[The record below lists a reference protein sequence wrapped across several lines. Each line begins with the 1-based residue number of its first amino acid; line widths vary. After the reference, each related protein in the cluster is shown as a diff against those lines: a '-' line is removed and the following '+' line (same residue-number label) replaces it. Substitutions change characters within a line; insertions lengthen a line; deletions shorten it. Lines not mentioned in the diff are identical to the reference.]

1 MALQHE
7 KTVLDGDNG
16 AANMDK
22 INHNNHLSLLL
33 KFNKNR
39 KEECANSIIPKSKM
53 KKKSR
58 KRTAKNYS
66 IRYKQDTKNYKK
78 PLIQRTS
85 QKEPYKDNLTERKTK
100 KIKKS
105 LKAFVFKDFLFFAK
119 TYSKKKPI

>member
-1 MALQHE
+1 
-7 KTVLDGDNG
+7 
-16 AANMDK
+16 MDK

-39 KEECANSIIPKSKM
+39 KEECVNSIIPKSKM

-58 KRTAKNYS
+58 KRTAKNYR

-78 PLIQRTS
+78 PLIQITS

-105 LKAFVFKDFLFFAK
+105 LKAFVFKDFLF
-119 TYSKKKPI
+119 SQNLIQRKKPI